1 MLSKMMQFE
10 KDFEAEMGNHTGL
23 SLKVRELHY
32 WLAFFMT
39 FINNWQ
45 RSWKYV
51 FCAGNDYDVS
61 FLPDFLED
69 TKKYNDLFDPSNSL
83 ATVEAYLYRFYKDNA
98 DFTKSLKFKEF
109 IEAVSEPSF
118 EAKIRSAFPVPQQQ
132 C

>member
-1 MLSKMMQFE
+1 MMQFE
-10 KDFEAEMGNHTGL
+10 KDFEAEMENHPGL

-39 FINNWQ
+39 FIKNTLGNNH
-45 RSWKYV
+45 
-51 FCAGNDYDVS
+51 FMPGNYYDVS

-69 TKKYNDLFDPSNSL
+69 TKEYNDLFDPSNSL

-109 IEAVSEPSF
+109 IEAVSKESF
-118 EAKIRSAFPVPQQQ
+118 KKELSEAFPVPQQQ